1 MIHQRVGAKDNEN
14 QPEVVIIHK
23 KGYQCRSNWYT
34 DEWLF
39 RIRVMDYNS
48 DDSEFMIKV
57 EELEKS
63 TFKMLYKMGGIN
75 TEEIKDLRSRKTKAY
90 HAMSCYCA
98 DQTLELTE
106 AFKELLC
113 DRKFRDDVVIFL
125 LDYVNFDRKFPVH
138 DVNFK
143 VTFEFECGLK
153 VNTTLISKI
162 NTSIDIYEYTMEEST
177 K

>member
-39 RIRVMDYNS
+39 RICVVDYNS
-48 DDSEFMIKV
+48 DKSEFIIKV
-57 EELEKS
+57 KEMEKS
-63 TFKMLYKMGGIN
+63 TFRMLYRMSGIK

-90 HAMSCYCA
+90 HAMSCYCV
-98 DQTLELTE
+98 DQTLELTGT
-106 AFKELLC
+106 FKELLC
-113 DRKFRDDVVIFL
+113 DRTFRDDVVTFL
-125 LDYVNFDRKFPVH
+125 LDYVNFDRKDPIH
-138 DVNFK
+138 NVNFT

-153 VNTTLISKI
+153 VNTVLVSKI